1 MKAFVIIKT
10 GSTFSAVRQRFGD
23 FEEWMIEGCGLTAAE
38 VPIIGVMAGEALP
51 SVEDLSGAIITG
63 SPAMVTDRTE
73 WMNTL
78 ASWIMRAVENNVPLL
93 GVCFGHQILAQA
105 MGGGVDYHPEG
116 REIGTVEIKLTEEG
130 RRDPLLGHLPEVFTA
145 HVTHAQTVTRL
156 PKNALR
162 LAENP
167 FEIHHAFRLGED
179 AWGVQFHPEFTA
191 DIMHAYV
198 SEHAEALSNQGR
210 DVSALKAAIGP
221 TQAANALLKRFYIYC
236 AGKQKQSDNSS
247 GI

>member
-23 FEEWMIEGCGLTAAE
+23 FEEWMIKGCCLTNAE
-38 VPIIGVMAGEALP
+38 VPIIDVMEGEDLP
-51 SVEDLSGAIITG
+51 PVEDLSGAIITG
-63 SPAMVTDRTE
+63 SPAMATDRAE
-73 WMNTL
+73 WMNNL
-78 ASWIMRAVENNVPLL
+78 ALWITRAVENNVPLL

-105 MGGGVDYHPEG
+105 MGGSVDYHPEG

-130 RRDPLLGHLPEVFTA
+130 RRDPLLGHLPEAFTA

-156 PKNALR
+156 PSNALR
-162 LAENP
+162 LAGNP

-210 DVSALKAAIGP
+210 DVVALKAAIGP

-236 AGKQKQSDNSS
+236 EDKQKQGDNSS